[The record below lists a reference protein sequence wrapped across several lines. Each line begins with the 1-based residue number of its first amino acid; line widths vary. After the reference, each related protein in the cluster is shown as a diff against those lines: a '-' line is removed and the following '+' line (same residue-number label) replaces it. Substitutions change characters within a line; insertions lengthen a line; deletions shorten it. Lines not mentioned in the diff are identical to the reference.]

1 MIGRLSGRLVLV
13 ELPDVV
19 IDVGGV
25 GYELEVG
32 SGFVSAAA
40 VGDQVVAFVRTV
52 VRPDALVLYGFA
64 SSQERQLFDSLLKIQ
79 GVGPA
84 LALNA
89 ISALGADGV
98 WQAVADEDLA
108 RLKSISGV
116 GDKTARRIVIELAVA
131 ARGFAGSR
139 GGIAAL
145 SPQRDELRS
154 ALAALGFRS
163 AEIEG
168 VVPRMPEELDL
179 SDAVRW
185 ALKELRR

>member
-98 WQAVADEDLA
+98 WRAVADEDLA
-108 RLKSISGV
+108 RLRSISGV

-139 GGIAAL
+139 GGIAAV

-154 ALAALGFRS
+154 ALAALGFRP

>member
-98 WQAVADEDLA
+98 WRAVADEDLA

-139 GGIAAL
+139 GGIAAV

-168 VVPRMPEELDL
+168 VVPQMPEELDL

>member
-98 WQAVADEDLA
+98 WRAVADEDLA
-108 RLKSISGV
+108 RLRSISGV

-154 ALAALGFRS
+154 ALAALGFRP

>member
-13 ELPDVV
+13 ELPHVV

-40 VGDQVVAFVRTV
+40 AGDQVVAFVRTV
-52 VRPDALVLYGFA
+52 VRPDALVLYGFT

-98 WQAVADEDLA
+98 WRAVADEDLA
-108 RLKSISGV
+108 RLRSISGV

-154 ALAALGFRS
+154 ALAALGFRP